1 MSLSAQICQSSRP
14 CRGRVAEVDLAV
26 EAAHRIF
33 DEHVQI
39 GATVETLWFYEP
51 LDFRRRCRWEK
62 ISPHRATL
70 LSLFQASGGYL
81 LHQTSMESQVFS
93 WMSRHS
99 IGSQYDAS
107 QCAYRLRVMMSHLRD
122 AKINSRNPPMRYDS
136 LRCISDI
143 IELGQPPKNS
153 NKLDLD
159 GDSGGGLGPF
169 SPGLACHHIGQQT
182 DASRHLSLVA
192 DFGADFDEDLFEV
205 EDDDDDDDDEDER
218 PALDYGAIDGALAR
232 ASVPAGP
239 TLSTYRAAFAVAK
252 RPAASAAAIT
262 KKPAASPAAMAAA
275 RMKPA
280 ASPAAIAAVGSE
292 EPADTPEAYLD
303 RKVLQKRVYS
313 RAYHGEE
320 KRQQTFGLAL
330 DQAACKAKAM

>member
-1 MSLSAQICQSSRP
+1 MKNPRGLASVMSLTAQICQGSRP
-14 CRGRVAEVDLAV
+14 CRGRVGEVDLAV

-39 GATVETLWFYEP
+39 GATVENLWFYEP

-153 NKLDLD
+153 NKLDD
-159 GDSGGGLGPF
+159 DYGGGLGPF
-169 SPGLACHHIGQQT
+169 SLGLASHHIGQQT
-182 DASRHLSLVA
+182 LASRHLSLVA
-192 DFGADFDEDLFEV
+192 DGAYVEEDLFE
-205 EDDDDDDDDEDER
+205 DEDLEGK
-218 PALDYGAIDGALAR
+218 L
-232 ASVPAGP
+232 
-239 TLSTYRAAFAVAK
+239 
-252 RPAASAAAIT
+252 
-262 KKPAASPAAMAAA
+262 
-275 RMKPA
+275 
-280 ASPAAIAAVGSE
+280 
-292 EPADTPEAYLD
+292 
-303 RKVLQKRVYS
+303 
-313 RAYHGEE
+313 
-320 KRQQTFGLAL
+320 
-330 DQAACKAKAM
+330 